1 MDKRTLLTS
10 KVFTMDDGYSLKVN
24 VFLKKGKRGIL
35 ARIEYGELCLY
46 TNRVLSDEKLL
57 SFVKKVYRLRK
68 KQITQRPFRKENIYI
83 YRLGKK
89 CYFTNDSKKKGVEGY
104 YYIPGNTKDPLTRYK
119 KDFLSY
125 LEPRVRE
132 IGKRR
137 GVDFSSWTIR
147 TGLFQSYYG
156 CCAPK
161 KKWVKFDYRLFA
173 YKPEISDSVI
183 IHEIAHTYEIHHN
196 DHFYKIVHRF
206 CPDYDY
212 LQDELEKGHFEGE
225 LDNYVY

>member
-1 MDKRTLLTS
+1 MIESNIINWIDLGDS
-10 KVFTMDDGYSLKVN
+10 MQSLDV
-24 VFLKKGKRGIL
+24 
-35 ARIEYGELCLY
+35 YG
-46 TNRVLSDEKLL
+46 
-57 SFVKKVYRLRK
+57 
-68 KQITQRPFRKENIYI
+68 
-83 YRLGKK
+83 
-89 CYFTNDSKKKGVEGY
+89 
-104 YYIPGNTKDPLTRYK
+104 
-119 KDFLSY
+119 
-125 LEPRVRE
+125 
-132 IGKRR
+132 
-137 GVDFSSWTIR
+137 
-147 TGLFQSYYG
+147 
-156 CCAPK
+156 K

>member
-57 SFVKKVYRLRK
+57 SFVKKVYHLRK

-89 CYFTNDSKKKGVEGY
+89 CYFTNDIKKKGVEGY

-119 KDFLSY
+119 KDF
-125 LEPRVRE
+125 PV
-132 IGKRR
+132 
-137 GVDFSSWTIR
+137 F
-147 TGLFQSYYG
+147 
-156 CCAPK
+156 
-161 KKWVKFDYRLFA
+161 
-173 YKPEISDSVI
+173 
-183 IHEIAHTYEIHHN
+183 
-196 DHFYKIVHRF
+196 RF
-206 CPDYDY
+206 
-212 LQDELEKGHFEGE
+212 
-225 LDNYVY
+225 

>member
-57 SFVKKVYRLRK
+57 SFVKKVYHLRK

-89 CYFTNDSKKKGVEGY
+89 CYFTNDIKKKGVEGY

-137 GVDFSSWTIR
+137 GVDLSSWTIR

-183 IHEIAHTYEIHHN
+183 IPPIFQTLFISKSTN
-196 DHFYKIVHRF
+196 PFSV
-206 CPDYDY
+206 
-212 LQDELEKGHFEGE
+212 
-225 LDNYVY
+225 